1 MYKITVIFL
10 FLISFISCK
19 PGTSETQD
27 LFIHDKTEWTY
38 ALYMA
43 ADNNL
48 ERFALKN
55 IKEIKENLGTQK
67 INFIVLLDRTS
78 GYDKTEGNWT
88 DTKILELHADTE
100 LNSDE
105 YKLPDLVQL
114 SKKLFI

>member
-1 MYKITVIFL
+1 M
-10 FLISFISCK
+10 
-19 PGTSETQD
+19 PGLQ
-27 LFIHDKTEWTY
+27 L
-38 ALYMA
+38 
-43 ADNNL
+43 
-48 ERFALKN
+48 
-55 IKEIKENLGTQK
+55 IKENLGTQK

-114 SKKLFI
+114 SKKLFIQNNLFTFNFICSLINKH